1 MERRLFRS
9 RTNRWIAGVA
19 AGLAT
24 FLRTDPMLVRAGF
37 VLLALWNGFG
47 ILLYI
52 VMILIV
58 PEEPPEGARVEGPQP
73 PPPQT
78 WDAETR
84 NRNLGTLLVLGGIYF
99 LIQSAPAL
107 SPYVREAVVAFTLIV
122 AGVVLLLV
130 RRPAP

>member
-1 MERRLFRS
+1 MEQRLYRS
-9 RTNRWIAGVA
+9 RTDRWIAGVA
-19 AGLAT
+19 GGLAT
-24 FLRTDPMLVRAGF
+24 FLRVDATLVRVAF

-58 PEEPPEGARVEGPQP
+58 PEEPTGDVPVEGAV

-84 NRNLGTLLVLGGIYF
+84 NRNLGTLLVLGGLY
-99 LIQSAPAL
+99 LLVRASPVL
-107 SPYVREAVVAFTLIV
+107 SPYVQESVVAFLLIV

-130 RRPAP
+130 RRAP